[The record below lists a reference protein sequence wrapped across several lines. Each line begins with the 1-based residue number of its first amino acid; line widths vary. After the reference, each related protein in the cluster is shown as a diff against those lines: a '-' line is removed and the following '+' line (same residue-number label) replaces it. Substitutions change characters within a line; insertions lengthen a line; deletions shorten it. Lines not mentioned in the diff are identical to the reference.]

1 MFYVV
6 SGKVFWLKHHYKF
19 LHKKD
24 MLKSKVL
31 LGANTLKLKDGFNY
45 ITHQLNMKGTQI
57 DPEIISNNFKGKV
70 SHLIKAE
77 APKLQHLNKMAETTT
92 GKEALQ
98 AIIAQHKAVKESA
111 KVHSKNVTLFNKM
124 VTKFPKKEKEAFA
137 DKLAKYTAE

>member
-6 SGKVFWLKHHYKF
+6 SGKVFWLKHHYRF
-19 LHKKD
+19 LHNKD
-24 MLKSKVL
+24 MLKDKVL

-45 ITHQLNMKGTQI
+45 ITHPIN
-57 DPEIISNNFKGKV
+57 EGKV
-70 SHLIKAE
+70 SHLSKAE
-77 APKLQHLNKMAETTT
+77 APKLQHINKMAETTT

-111 KVHSKNVTLFNKM
+111 KIHSKNIVLFNKM

-137 DKLAKYTAE
+137 EKLAKYTTAAE